1 MTNSSYLSMTKEEL
15 RTQVIDKY
23 PNIENIG
30 YSVNDYVD
38 EVIEALA
45 FLESIPDEEL
55 LSFIKNDEPTYETMD
70 EIEKTYISKYEEF
83 SEGRYKDYIFNVLD
97 TYDFEQYVA
106 TRFNIITS
114 PVEYMEEKGE
124 YNPII
129 WNMSLDVAQ
138 FYKKYGEVINE

>member
-1 MTNSSYLSMTKEEL
+1 MTKEEL

-23 PNIENIG
+23 PKIENIG
-30 YSVNDYVD
+30 YSVNDYTD

-70 EIEKTYISKYEEF
+70 EIEKAYISKYEEF
-83 SEGRYKDYIFNVLD
+83 SGYKDYIFNILD

-106 TRFNIITS
+106 TRFNIRTA
-114 PVEYMEEKGE
+114 PVEYNIWVRKNEK
-124 YNPII
+124 
-129 WNMSLDVAQ
+129 
-138 FYKKYGEVINE
+138 K

>member
-1 MTNSSYLSMTKEEL
+1 MTKEEL
-15 RTQVIDKY
+15 KSQVIDKY
-23 PNIENIG
+23 PKIENIG
-30 YSVNDYVD
+30 YSINDYAD

-114 PVEYMEEKGE
+114 PVEY
-124 YNPII
+124 NI
-129 WNMSLDVAQ
+129 WIRKN
-138 FYKKYGEVINE
+138 

>member
-1 MTNSSYLSMTKEEL
+1 MTKEEL
-15 RTQVIDKY
+15 KSQVIDKY
-23 PNIENIG
+23 PKIENIG
-30 YSVNDYVD
+30 YSVNDYTD

-83 SEGRYKDYIFNVLD
+83 SGYKDYIFNILD

-106 TRFNIITS
+106 TRFNIKTA
-114 PVEYMEEKGE
+114 PVEYNIWIRKNEK
-124 YNPII
+124 
-129 WNMSLDVAQ
+129 
-138 FYKKYGEVINE
+138 K

>member
-1 MTNSSYLSMTKEEL
+1 MTREEL

-45 FLESIPDEEL
+45 FLESISDEEL

-114 PVEYMEEKGE
+114 PVEY
-124 YNPII
+124 NI
-129 WNMSLDVAQ
+129 WIRKN
-138 FYKKYGEVINE
+138 

>member
-1 MTNSSYLSMTKEEL
+1 MTKEEL

-30 YSVNDYVD
+30 YSVND

-70 EIEKTYISKYEEF
+70 EIEKAYISKYEEF

-97 TYDFEQYVA
+97 TYDFEQYIT
-106 TRFNIITS
+106 TRFGILTA
-114 PVEYMEEKGE
+114 PVEYNIWIRKKEKK
-124 YNPII
+124 
-129 WNMSLDVAQ
+129 Q
-138 FYKKYGEVINE
+138 

>member
-1 MTNSSYLSMTKEEL
+1 MTKEEL

-23 PNIENIG
+23 SKIENIG
-30 YSVNDYVD
+30 YSVNDYTD

-70 EIEKTYISKYEEF
+70 EIEKAYISKYEEF
-83 SEGRYKDYIFNVLD
+83 SGYKDYIFNILD

-106 TRFNIITS
+106 TRFNIRTA
-114 PVEYMEEKGE
+114 PVEYNIWVRKNEK
-124 YNPII
+124 
-129 WNMSLDVAQ
+129 
-138 FYKKYGEVINE
+138 K

>member
-1 MTNSSYLSMTKEEL
+1 MTKEEL

-23 PNIENIG
+23 PKIENLG
-30 YSVNDYVD
+30 YSVNDYTD

-55 LSFIKNDEPTYETMD
+55 LSFIKNDEPTYETVD

-97 TYDFEQYVA
+97 TYDLEQYIA
-106 TRFNIITS
+106 TRFNIRTA
-114 PVEYMEEKGE
+114 PVEYNIWVRKEK
-124 YNPII
+124 
-129 WNMSLDVAQ
+129 VVR
-138 FYKKYGEVINE
+138 K